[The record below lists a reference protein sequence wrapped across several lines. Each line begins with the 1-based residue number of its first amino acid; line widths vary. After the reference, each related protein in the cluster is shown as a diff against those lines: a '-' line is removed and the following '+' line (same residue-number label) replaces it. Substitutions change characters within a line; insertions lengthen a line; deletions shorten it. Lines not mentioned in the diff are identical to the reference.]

1 MQYDLFTPT
10 PTPTPNQKQKQKQKP
25 RKNSIQAEVE
35 HSVSHRNMLSFM
47 ERNKGEKNHGNVKT

>member
-10 PTPTPNQKQKQKQKP
+10 PTPTQKQKQKQKQKH

-35 HSVSHRNMLSFM
+35 HSVAHRNMLAFM
-47 ERNKGEKNHGNVKT
+47 ERNKGEKNHGNVKI